1 MSSFVPSITL
11 NDSTPIPQLGLG
23 LWKIDPADCET
34 VIRTAIDAGYR
45 HFDCAA
51 IYKNEEAVG
60 AALRAAIAAGDVDR
74 DEIFVVSKV
83 WNNQQGFEET
93 GEAFNQSLTRLGL
106 DYLDMYMVHWP
117 CADKGTYQSTF
128 EAIAQLQGLGRVQTV
143 GVCNFYEETLDS
155 IIADTGITPAINQIE
170 LHPGLSQQQLVDYH
184 HHHGIVTECWSPLG
198 QGEILGHPVLGEIAE
213 EHGVTPAQVALR
225 WSLQHDRIVIPRSRT
240 PERIRENIDVFSF
253 ELTEEEL
260 DRITAMDQADGAG
273 RVGLDPREFS

>member
-1 MSSFVPSITL
+1 MSTCVPAITL
-11 NDSTPIPQLGLG
+11 NDATPIPQLGLG
-23 LWKIDPADCET
+23 LWKIDPDECET
-34 VIRTAIDAGYR
+34 VIRTAIEAGYR

-74 DEIFVVSKV
+74 DELFVVSKV

-93 GEAFNQSLTRLGL
+93 GEAFNQSLQRLGL

-117 CADKGTYQSTF
+117 CPDTDTYRASF

-143 GVCNFYEETLDS
+143 GVCNFYEETLDR

-170 LHPGLSQQQLVDYH
+170 LHPGFSQRQLVDYH

-198 QGEILGHPVLGEIAE
+198 QGEILSHPILGEIAE
-213 EHGVTPAQVALR
+213 HHGVSPAQVALR
-225 WSLQHDRIVIPRSRT
+225 WSLQQDRIVIPRSRT
-240 PERIRENIDVFSF
+240 PERIRENMDVFSF
-253 ELTEEEL
+253 TLSEEEL
-260 DRITAMDQADGAG
+260 RRITAMDQGEGAG
-273 RVGLDPREFS
+273 RVGPDPRVFS